1 MHIDLFVQPLQSSI
15 WHFIL
20 LLALNL
26 VQIVL
31 LIYFGGNQNTLANT
45 SAWLLLQSCLFL
57 VFQSIF
63 LFRVAM
69 GYYDTNLS
77 WLFLVF
83 VANLSVMMLILWK
96 FTAVIEKFRNRQQ
109 FLLGLLFTTGYF
121 YLLYSNYT
129 KGGFWIMEFNVFMW
143 QICYSIY
150 RGGVGGVSLE
160 LVITVILSR
169 LPLLVILKSED
180 NLLKLKPDPLAFSF
194 AVTIMLIHL
203 AIISLQRKYGARFF
217 TPVSIIPNYFDYMC
231 QALFGD

>member
-1 MHIDLFVQPLQSSI
+1 
-15 WHFIL
+15 
-20 LLALNL
+20 
-26 VQIVL
+26 
-31 LIYFGGNQNTLANT
+31 
-45 SAWLLLQSCLFL
+45 
-57 VFQSIF
+57 
-63 LFRVAM
+63 
-69 GYYDTNLS
+69 
-77 WLFLVF
+77 
-83 VANLSVMMLILWK
+83 
-96 FTAVIEKFRNRQQ
+96 
-109 FLLGLLFTTGYF
+109 
-121 YLLYSNYT
+121 
-129 KGGFWIMEFNVFMW
+129 MEFNVFMW